1 MARTKQEIR
10 QWLDSQVSKS
20 LAKPNGEYKGE
31 CVSFVQ
37 QLLAFL
43 GASSG
48 NVAMGHAKDFGNSL
62 VNKGIANRG
71 SGWLNVAVNPNM
83 GGGYGH
89 VWADV
94 QNEAN
99 YEQNG
104 SKARTVTKNTRP
116 IAHATQIINLD
127 KWVTPDASKSHDQIA
142 IEVIAGKWGNGVNRT
157 NKLKAAGYDPASI
170 QALVNAKL
178 RPAPLPSAPAVPA
191 QKSVRIVGDY
201 RTLYKTPGGAKLATL
216 APNQFGGLTY
226 KILER
231 SGNWV
236 KIPSQQFGQGWIWA
250 GPDVA
255 HLTKFI

>member
-1 MARTKQEIR
+1 MARTKAEIR
-10 QWLDSQVSKS
+10 QWLDSQVNKS

-31 CVSFVQ
+31 CVSLVQ

-62 VNKGIANRG
+62 VNKEIANKG
-71 SGWLNVAVNPNM
+71 GGWLQVAVNPSL

-89 VWADV
+89 IWVDV
-94 QNEAN
+94 AGEAN

-104 SKARTVTKNTRP
+104 AKAGIVTKNTRP
-116 IAHATQIINLD
+116 LSTASQIINLD
-127 KWVTPDASKSHDQIA
+127 KWVSPDSSKSNDQIA
-142 IEVIAGKWGNGVNRT
+142 NEVIDGKWGNGVDRV
-157 NKLKAAGYDPASI
+157 NKLKAAGYDPATI

-178 RPAPLPSAPAVPA
+178 RPAPLPSTPATPSGG
-191 QKSVRIVGDY
+191 SVRIVGDY
-201 RTLYKTPGGAKLATL
+201 RTLYKTPGGAKIATL

-226 KILER
+226 SVLER

-236 KIPSQQFGQGWIWA
+236 KIPSQQFGQGWIWV